1 MDGKRVGEVV
11 YDMEINNEKYTK

>member
-1 MDGKRVGEVV
+1 MYGKRVGEVV